1 MMPHKH
7 PVRVPAFSKCA
18 CLYSERLHF
27 LMLTDSSVPRQ
38 RSSGEGPGPAAS
50 NLKQELQRVGLATSV
65 STSLQV
71 IPRHTNTWKL
81 PYYTIASIMCL
92 CVCTCVCVCVCVCV
106 WVWCI
111 SSPNSVRS
119 GARSF
124 FDHPTSCPLLLC
136 TSQLWHW
143 LTASRS
149 LITSTP
155 QFNHP

>member
-18 CLYSERLHF
+18 CLYSEWLHF
-27 LMLTDSSVPRQ
+27 LMLTDSSAPRQ

-50 NLKQELQRVGLATSV
+50 NLKQELRRVGLATSV

-106 WVWCI
+106 SVMYFLSQLCE
-111 SSPNSVRS
+111 VRS
-119 GARSF
+119 QVF
-124 FDHPTSCPLLLC
+124 FWSPHLMPPPAVHIPALA
-136 TSQLWHW
+136 
-143 LTASRS
+143 LTHC
-149 LITSTP
+149 L
-155 QFNHP
+155 